1 MDLGI
6 DGRAALV
13 TAASKGLG
21 FASARAL
28 AADGAKVAIT
38 GRDRAALEGAAARIG
53 DELGAE
59 VLAIAGDITD
69 PTEPARAVAQTVE
82 RFGSL
87 DILVANA
94 GGPPPSRALEID
106 DAQINAAVNANLT
119 TSVRLVQA
127 ALTHLVA
134 SGQGRICLIT
144 SVSVVEPIPTLAL
157 SNLSRVGLWGWA
169 KTAAADIAE
178 RRVTLNLACPGTHAT
193 DRMKELGF
201 TGRMGDPADFGNV
214 VAFLCSAQA
223 GFINGSRVV
232 VDGGASQGL

>member
-1 MDLGI
+1 
-6 DGRAALV
+6 
-13 TAASKGLG
+13 
-21 FASARAL
+21 
-28 AADGAKVAIT
+28 VAIT